1 MEATRILNKVLNQIH
16 DCLANC
22 SGYSFLEPLH
32 GRRDKK
38 IARCILLVFRC
49 SPLDPNLENHRYLA
63 LFVQKRCAWIHISE
77 WGILYLITKIGFLLV
92 KTQNQANFL
101 VFEGFLGEKILHQY
115 YALT

>member
-1 MEATRILNKVLNQIH
+1 MEATQILNKV
-16 DCLANC
+16 
-22 SGYSFLEPLH
+22 SFLEPLH

-38 IARCILLVFRC
+38 SHGVYCSIQVF
-49 SPLDPNLENHRYLA
+49 SPGSKPRKSSYLG

-115 YALT
+115 YTLT